1 MASYLDF
8 KNRVLGRKIDVDG
21 FPAWQPYQCWD
32 VVSGTY
38 FPYIG
43 GHVINCR
50 QSGYVKDI
58 ANQRNSNGILD
69 FCVDVGLTAELQP
82 GDICVWTNCPACPS
96 SHIAIYDHDDGQN
109 AVYFLGQNQSVPYV
123 TIARIPVGGIVG
135 VFRPKIFNGKSPTP
149 APGPKP
155 RKPDQILTKGS
166 KVTSWGFYVQ
176 KIDYINDTF
185 YNDWVGGWIPAA
197 DVDEVDAGDGKLD
210 QYLHVGSGVAF
221 AKKFGR
227 MTVEDLKVING
238 RWCAKL
244 DKLDYYVSCACL
256 NEVED

>member
-32 VVSGTY
+32 VVAGTY

-123 TIARIPVGGIVG
+123 TVARIPVGGIVG
-135 VFRPKIFNGKSPTP
+135 VFRPKIFTKSSQPTP
-149 APGPKP
+149 HKPKTA
-155 RKPDQILTKGS
+155 DQILSKGS
-166 KVTSWGFYVQ
+166 KVKSNAFYVEAVRVW
-176 KIDYINDTF
+176 NDTV
-185 YNDWVGGWIPAA
+185 YNHTVGGWIPAA
-197 DVDEVDAGDGKLD
+197 DLDEIDASDGAND
-210 QYLHVGSGVAF
+210 QILNRGSKVMFNKGT
-221 AKKFGR
+221 
-227 MTVEDLKVING
+227 MTVTNMRQVDGVWLIS
-238 RWCAKL
+238 L
-244 DKLDYYVSCACL
+244 DKLGYEVLPDCL
-256 NEVED
+256 YELED